1 MRVNS
6 TGIRW
11 EMEKK
16 KGEGRREREMRPKA
30 EREGERETIEVLEE
44 NMPKFLFNL
53 SIGKGFLVRAR
64 INKNTHIY

>member
-1 MRVNS
+1 
-6 TGIRW
+6 
-11 EMEKK
+11 
-16 KGEGRREREMRPKA
+16 MRPKA